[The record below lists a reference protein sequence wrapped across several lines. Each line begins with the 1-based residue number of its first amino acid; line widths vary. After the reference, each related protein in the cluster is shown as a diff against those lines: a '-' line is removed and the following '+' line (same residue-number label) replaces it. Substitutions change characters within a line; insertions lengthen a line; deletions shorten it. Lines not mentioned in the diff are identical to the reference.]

1 MRSNAYAREGD
12 AKMDDLTER
21 ALKLLRECPDLIEE
35 AEDGAPI
42 WNSIAGNLLAM
53 ETGCSRWATE
63 KAVREALRLMKKPRA
78 RRPRWRDFETTALN
92 FAQDAG
98 GARNDLLAG
107 IGGTSERATLALEQI
122 RIGRRALQ
130 DRATRG

>member
-1 MRSNAYAREGD
+1 
-12 AKMDDLTER
+12 MDDLTER
-21 ALKLLRECPDLIEE
+21 ALKLLREWPDLIEE

-42 WNSIAGNLLAM
+42 GNSIAGNLLAM

-78 RRPRWRDFETTALN
+78 RRPRWRDFETAAPSWLN

-98 GARNDLLAG
+98 GA
-107 IGGTSERATLALEQI
+107 LALPLSWC
-122 RIGRRALQ
+122 RSRPSAGNPRRQ
-130 DRATRG
+130 